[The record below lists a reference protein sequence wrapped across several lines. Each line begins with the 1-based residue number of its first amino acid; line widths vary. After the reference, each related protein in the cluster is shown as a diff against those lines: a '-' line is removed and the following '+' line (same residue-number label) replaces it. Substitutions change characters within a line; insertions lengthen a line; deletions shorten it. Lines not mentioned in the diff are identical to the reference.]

1 MFSSEDVREMF
12 MQCKW
17 PVEYFNDN
25 QTLIKYISSKLTD
38 PQVRNTRQK
47 QNNCKLRLIENRYYR
62 FGYDD
67 GLAIIFD
74 EEFNRVSVGSHF
86 KSKLKS
92 FGVAF
97 DRPEP
102 ITKP

>member
-1 MFSSEDVREMF
+1 MFQ
-12 MQCKW
+12 QCKW
-17 PVEYFNDN
+17 PSEYFSHN
-25 QTLIKYISSKLTD
+25 QTLIKYVSSKLTES
-38 PQVRNTRQK
+38 QK
-47 QNNCKLRLIENRYYR
+47 TNVQNNCKLRLVDNRYYR

-92 FGVAF
+92 FGIAF
-97 DRPEP
+97 NRHE
-102 ITKP
+102 